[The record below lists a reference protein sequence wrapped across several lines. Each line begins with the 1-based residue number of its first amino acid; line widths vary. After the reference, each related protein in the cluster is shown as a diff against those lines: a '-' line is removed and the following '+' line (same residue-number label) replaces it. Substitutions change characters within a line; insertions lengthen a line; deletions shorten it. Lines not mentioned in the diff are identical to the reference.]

1 MGTLGTIGIVIAGV
15 IIHDYLGEV
24 FRGVADTA
32 KQHGYSLIT
41 NIQNPRRQDN
51 LAHLLAPGVC
61 DGIVVVLPHNSL
73 EVLDQCRA
81 SGRECVLIDYARDED
96 ARIFPTVLSTN
107 REGTLSVMQHLFALG
122 HTRIGFM
129 SADQESATA
138 RERLAGY
145 REALQTAGIDYDP
158 ALVRNGSWTQQASYT
173 VAKEL
178 LHLPVPPTAIA
189 ASCDLAALGTM
200 QAARELGLE
209 IGRQI
214 SITGFDDI
222 HMASSTTPP
231 LTTIHQQIYELGQT
245 AVEMLVKLLNGDPLE
260 ERHVRLTTELI
271 VRQSTGPAP
280 AP

>member
-1 MGTLGTIGIVIAGV
+1 MGTIGVVIAGV
-15 IIHDYLGEV
+15 IIHDYLGDV

-41 NIQNPRRQDN
+41 NIQNPRRHDN

-61 DGIVVVLPHNSL
+61 DGVVVVLPYNSL

-81 SGRECVLIDYARDED
+81 SGRECVLIDYAREED
-96 ARIFPTVLSTN
+96 ALQFPTVESTN
-107 REGTLSVMQHLFALG
+107 YDGILSVMQHLLALG
-122 HTRIGFM
+122 HSRIGFI
-129 SADQESATA
+129 SADQEAASA
-138 RERLAGY
+138 RERLAAY
-145 REALQTAGIDYDP
+145 RVALQTAGIEYD
-158 ALVRNGSWTQQASYT
+158 AGLVRNGGWTQQGSYT

-189 ASCDLAALGTM
+189 TSCDLAALGTM

-222 HMASSTTPP
+222 RMASSTTPP
-231 LTTIHQQIYELGQT
+231 LTTVHQQIYQLGQN
-245 AVEMLVKLLNGDPLE
+245 AVEMLVTLMNGEPLP
-260 ERHVRLTTELI
+260 ERHVRLATELI

-280 AP
+280 TP